1 MSAMP
6 AIPDWLPGW
15 VPALLVSAAALYALV
30 LLAMP
35 FSVFGL
41 KGRLDDIEG
50 QLDEISARLDDI
62 QMALRAGAGPEHPP
76 ARAPEPAPPQ
86 VEAATPPMPPRLS
99 RREPRLGPPP

>member
-1 MSAMP
+1 MP

-62 QMALRAGAGPEHPP
+62 QMALRAGAERPP
-76 ARAPEPAPPQ
+76 ARAPEPMPEVRTPPAPPL
-86 VEAATPPMPPRLS
+86 PPMPPRPS